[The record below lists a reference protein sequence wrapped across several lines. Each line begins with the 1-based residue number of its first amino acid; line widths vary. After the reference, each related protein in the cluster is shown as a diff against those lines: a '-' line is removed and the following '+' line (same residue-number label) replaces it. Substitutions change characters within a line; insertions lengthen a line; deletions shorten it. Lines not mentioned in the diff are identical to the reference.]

1 MGEHDEFIADFLEEC
16 DENLD
21 QLDQELVAL
30 EENPRDEAR
39 LRSIFRNI
47 HTIKGSS
54 GFFGFVKIGSL
65 SHEGETLLGKLRDGD
80 LGFNSEIASVLL
92 AMSDAIRELLVCI
105 EQSGREGEKDYS
117 DLHEKLVL
125 LSSADAAKGTRQEQS
140 DTKQPDRDELHPEKS
155 DPEESDPEA
164 GSLGGLPDRE
174 GNQEQAEIAHAAS
187 SLSRAGAVDEQDAAQ
202 SAPTAR
208 EDGDNRASTLDGTSR
223 DLEASPQVGD
233 HSLTTTNDS
242 ATNNS
247 TLGQAIS
254 RPVAEASGGD
264 PTSIRVDV
272 RLLDQLMDLAGE
284 LVLARNSLNRC
295 GDKVIDPRLAS
306 VASRVSQITTDIQD
320 RVTQTRML
328 PIGSIWGRFR
338 RIVRDLA
345 VDCGKQVR
353 LSLQGEETELDRS
366 LIEAIKDPLTHLIR
380 NSVDHGIED
389 PAKRLASGKKA
400 EGTVRLHAKQ
410 ERGQVLIEVVDD
422 GYGIDVDAVLEKA
435 ISKNLVS
442 NEDASQLSPQDILQ
456 FIFEPGFSTAK
467 KVSALSGRGVGMD
480 VVRSHIEKI
489 GGSVQVTSEV
499 GVGTT
504 FTIHLPLTL
513 AIVPALVLRSKSQL
527 FAVPQASLTEVVN
540 LGESLRVEWIHDVP
554 VCRLRGQ
561 LVPLVWLDHLLS
573 GEKVLQET
581 GGDLVSKHG
590 HQIAV
595 LQVDQL
601 RFGLVLDEVM
611 NSQEIVVKPL
621 GGAVKAIG
629 AYSAATILGDGL
641 VALILD
647 VSGIARLAG
656 LSQDLQSRIQEFDSD
671 AKRSNAVPGGSEL
684 SSQPD
689 HVLDTI
695 TEDSYLICEVAE
707 GREVAIGMDR
717 VERLEE
723 VSIRGLQRFD
733 EHVVTNYRG
742 SVLRVRD
749 LSDWVTVK
757 RKGDSSV
764 PETPGKTPL
773 IICKHLG
780 SKFGVLVKQILD
792 VVNVH
797 GRSDL
802 DSGIAGDSTTERAG
816 GEFALVNGRVVE
828 VLDMQR
834 EYQLSLGVGG

>member
-30 EENPRDEAR
+30 EENPRDDIR
-39 LRSIFRNI
+39 LRSIFRNV

-54 GFFGFVKIGSL
+54 GFFGFAKIGSI

-80 LGFNSEIASVLL
+80 LFFNQEIASALL
-92 AMSDAIRELLVCI
+92 LMSDAIRELLADI
-105 EQSGREGEKDYS
+105 EQTGREGEKDYS
-117 DLHEKLVL
+117 ALHDRLIS
-125 LSSADAAKGTRQEQS
+125 LSALEAGPSSNADTGTAGGALAGEVDDDPTENDRPDISEDGQDDAVAGVAGKRHPATNKTKDSVHHDSHDGSAAEDDKPDGPRHGHDTIEPDSPTVSEQS
-140 DTKQPDRDELHPEKS
+140 TRVLGVG
-155 DPEESDPEA
+155 EES
-164 GSLGGLPDRE
+164 LG
-174 GNQEQAEIAHAAS
+174 
-187 SLSRAGAVDEQDAAQ
+187 
-202 SAPTAR
+202 
-208 EDGDNRASTLDGTSR
+208 
-223 DLEASPQVGD
+223 
-233 HSLTTTNDS
+233 
-242 ATNNS
+242 
-247 TLGQAIS
+247 
-254 RPVAEASGGD
+254 VAKTGD
-264 PTSIRVDV
+264 PTTIRVDV
-272 RLLDQLMDLAGE
+272 ALLDQLMDLAGE

-295 GDKVIDPRLAS
+295 GDQIIDPRLSA

-345 VDCGKQVR
+345 VECGKQVR
-353 LSLQGEETELDRS
+353 LDLQGEETELDRS

-380 NSVDHGIED
+380 NSVDHGIEE
-389 PAKRLASGKKA
+389 PEKRIAAQKNS
-400 EGTVRLHAKQ
+400 EGLVRLHAKH
-410 ERGQVLIEVVDD
+410 ERGQVVIEVTDD
-422 GYGIDVDAVLEKA
+422 GAGIDVDRIVEKA

-442 NEDASQLSPQDILQ
+442 LEDAGQLTPQDILQ

-467 KVSALSGRGVGMD
+467 TISAISGRGVGMD
-480 VVRSHIEKI
+480 VVRSHVERI
-489 GGSVQVTSEV
+489 GGSVHVRSEL

-513 AIVPALVLRSKSQL
+513 AIVPALVLRSKDQL

-540 LGESLRVEWIHDVP
+540 LGDSIKVEWIHEVP

-561 LVPLVWLDHLLS
+561 LLPLVWLDQVLG
-573 GEKVLQET
+573 GESVPQ
-581 GGDLVSKHG
+581 GGDG
-590 HQIAV
+590 TTGPDPRCHQVAV

-611 NSQEIVVKPL
+611 NSQEVVVKPI

-656 LSQDLQSRIQEFDSD
+656 LSPDLNSRIHETASVMVDSRKETTATNHSVSGD
-671 AKRSNAVPGGSEL
+671 RSL
-684 SSQPD
+684 
-689 HVLDTI
+689 
-695 TEDSYLICEVAE
+695 EDIAERSYLICEVRE

-723 VSIRGLQRFD
+723 IAIRGLQRFD
-733 EHVVTNYRG
+733 GHVVTNYRG

-749 LSDWVTVK
+749 LFDLV
-757 RKGDSSV
+757 DAQA
-764 PETPGKTPL
+764 ETTGQVNMLKPNTPL
-773 IICKHLG
+773 IICRH
-780 SKFGVLVKQILD
+780 SDSRFGLLVKQILD
-792 VVNVH
+792 VVSVDDV
-797 GRSDL
+797 SDANQ
-802 DSGIAGDSTTERAG
+802 GIVAENGMSEAVGD
-816 GEFALVNGRVVE
+816 FALVNGRVVE

-834 EYQLSLGVGG
+834 EYQLALGVGG